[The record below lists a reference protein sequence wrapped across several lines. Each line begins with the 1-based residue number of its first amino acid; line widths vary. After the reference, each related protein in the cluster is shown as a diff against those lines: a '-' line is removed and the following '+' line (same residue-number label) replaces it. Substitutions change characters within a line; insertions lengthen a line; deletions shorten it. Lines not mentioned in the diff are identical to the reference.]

1 MRNLAKSGV
10 VLTLFIL
17 LVGVFFYER
26 HVGAVTLIAN
36 VSQENNIQENQLSQE
51 ENQIPQDN
59 QIPQQDQDTNR
70 QTAKKAESNEVE
82 TQDIDVDVEDEAG
95 NMRSF
100 RATAYC
106 LRGRTASGGSVR
118 RGIVAADS
126 RVLPLGTRI
135 TMDAG
140 KYSGTY
146 LVADTGGAVR
156 GNKLD
161 VWVPSCSEARTF
173 GRRTVK
179 VKVHGKRRKK

>member
-17 LVGVFFYER
+17 LVGVFFYEQK
-26 HVGAVTLIAN
+26 VEAVTAEAN
-36 VSQENNIQENQLSQE
+36 LSQQIT
-51 ENQIPQDN
+51 NQDNQTIPQD
-59 QIPQQDQDTNR
+59 QDDKK
-70 QTAKKAESNEVE
+70 KKAVKKEEVSKEVE
-82 TQDIDVDVEDEAG
+82 SEDVDVEVEDEAG

-106 LRGRTASGGSVR
+106 LRGKTASGANVR
-118 RGIVAADS
+118 KGIVAADR

-135 TMDAG
+135 TMSAG

-146 LVADTGGAVR
+146 LVADTGGAIK

-161 VWVPSCSEARTF
+161 VWVASCAEARRF

-179 VKVHGKRRKK
+179 VKVHGKKRRNR

>member
-1 MRNLAKSGV
+1 MRNLARGGV

-17 LVGVFFYER
+17 LIGVFFNQRKVE
-26 HVGAVTLIAN
+26 AITLSTN
-36 VSQENNIQENQLSQE
+36 LSQE
-51 ENQIPQDN
+51 ITTRQIETTQQNQDDKKKQ
-59 QIPQQDQDTNR
+59 
-70 QTAKKAESNEVE
+70 AEKKADSEKVES
-82 TQDIDVDVEDEAG
+82 QDINVEVQDEEAG
-95 NMRSF
+95 TSRNF

-118 RGIVAADS
+118 RGIVAADT
-126 RVLPLGTRI
+126 RVLPLGTQI

-146 LVADTGGAVR
+146 TVADTGGAVK

-161 VWVPSCSEARTF
+161 IWVPSCSEARSF

-179 VKVHGKRRKK
+179 VSVHGKRKRKK